1 MPKLLTV
8 YPSDKLL
15 IAADCL
21 VEDPDTLS
29 DVLKSCLDSPKPG
42 RINMLMPGSPA
53 PKYPGFAVSL
63 EHL

>member
-15 IAADCL
+15 IAADRL

-29 DVLKSCLDSPKPG
+29 DVLKPCLDSLKPSC
-42 RINMLMPGSPA
+42 INVLMPGVPA
-53 PKYPGFAVSL
+53 PEYAGFQL
-63 EHL
+63 DLGNL